1 MVLPL
6 RDQNPTRATPYV
18 TLAIIVACL
27 AIFAFVQHATED
39 ARFEFEHAA
48 IPCELL
54 HDRPLTVFEAPT
66 TIAAAHGGPVACD
79 KGPAATVADELFP
92 HKNVYLAGLASMF
105 LHASWLH
112 VLGNLL
118 FLWIF
123 GNNVEERFGSIAYAF
138 FYVIGGL
145 VALGAHVAFNASS
158 VEPVLGASGAI
169 AAVMGA
175 YLVWWPRARVL
186 SVVPPIFFLPFYLP
200 AFVVLGLWFVLQFFT
215 APSTGVA
222 WVAHVGGFLFGALVA
237 AVYKGRPGSAAR
249 QQLVHPEPFHPGE
262 HHGGWWP
269 GGYRGFGDA

>member
-6 RDQNPTRATPYV
+6 RDENPTRATPYV

-39 ARFEFEHAA
+39 ERFEFRYAA
-48 IPCELL
+48 IPCEIT
-54 HDRPLTVFEAPT
+54 HDRPLTVLEAPT
-66 TIAAAHGGPVACD
+66 NVAEAQGGPFACN
-79 KGPAATVADELFP
+79 KGPDAPELFP
-92 HKNVYLAGLASMF
+92 HKNVYLAAIASMF

-123 GNNVEERFGSIAYAF
+123 GNNVEERFGSIAYVF

-145 VALGAHVAFNASS
+145 VALGAHVLSNPSS
-158 VEPVLGASGAI
+158 ADPVLGASGAI

-186 SVVPPIFFLPFYLP
+186 SIVPPIFFLPFYLP
-200 AFVVLGLWFVLQFFT
+200 AYVVLGLWFVLQFFT

-222 WVAHVGGFLFGALVA
+222 WVAHVGGFAFGALVA
-237 AVYKGRPGSAAR
+237 LLYKGRRGSVSR
-249 QQLVHPEPFHPGE
+249 QQLVQPEPFHPGD
-262 HHGGWWP
+262 HHWP
-269 GGYRGFGDA
+269 GGYRGIGES